1 MTTEAFEQIRL
12 GASYRDTVTGF
23 EGIATGRVE
32 YLTGCEQVYL
42 EGSREGG
49 KDASTCW
56 ADIDRVEFL
65 EQKPELE
72 LAHTAAGGGERPHPR
87 P

>member
-1 MTTEAFEQIRL
+1 MTTEAFAQIEL
-12 GASYRDTVTGF
+12 GGRYRDTVTGF
-23 EGIATGRVE
+23 EGVATGRVE

-56 ADIDRVEFL
+56 ADIDRVEL
-65 EQKPELE
+65 MAEPRLE
-72 LAHTAAGGGERPHPR
+72 LARTAEGGGNRPNPR